1 MSAPDDLIAGR
12 YRLVRLVG
20 KGGMGSVW
28 EAMDERLHRP
38 VALKQLHAQLGLS
51 PEETELANQRA
62 MREARITARLHH
74 RHAVPVFDVVE
85 HQGRPCLIMQFL
97 PSMALSAVL
106 RESGPLHQEETA
118 QVGAQISSALAAA
131 HAVGIVH
138 RDVKPGNIL
147 IGDDGAALI
156 TDFGI
161 SHAMGD
167 TTLTATGLVH
177 GTPAFLA
184 PEVARG
190 SESTFASDVFSL
202 GSTLYAALE
211 GAPPFGTD
219 SNSIALLHRVAA
231 GEFSPPPHGG
241 PLTPVLLDMLSI
253 DPQARPTMKAAAET
267 LRGLT
272 ARGATPAA
280 ELSLTPT
287 RPMEPVGAAGLS
299 RSAGPAAQPCRD
311 LRPSSIGGVLSA
323 RRPSVAGSAGD
334 HSQRPSA
341 AGRSP
346 RAGSP
351 QESSGDLGCCRARR
365 RAGGGRGLVAL
376 PRPRFARGRARAKQ
390 FRLNGSRS
398 GNADNG
404 RGLPDDLTHHVPDE
418 HTEHPADV

>member
-1 MSAPDDLIAGR
+1 MSAPEDLIAGR
-12 YRLVRLVG
+12 YRLVKLVG
-20 KGGMGSVW
+20 RGGMGSVW

-38 VALKQLHAQLGLS
+38 VAVKQLHAQLGLS

-106 RESGPLHQEETA
+106 RESGPLQVEEAA

-147 IGDDGAALI
+147 IADDGAALI

-190 SESTFASDVFSL
+190 SDSTFASDVFSL

-211 GAPPFGTD
+211 GAPPFGSD
-219 SNSIALLHRVAA
+219 SNSIALLHRVAS
-231 GEFSPPPHGG
+231 GEFPSPPHGG
-241 PLTPVLLDMLSI
+241 PLTPVVLQMLSL
-253 DPQARPTMKAAAET
+253 DPQARPSMKAAADT
-267 LRGLT
+267 LRS
-272 ARGATPAA
+272 
-280 ELSLTPT
+280 LSRT
-287 RPMEPVGAAGLS
+287 G
-299 RSAGPAAQPCRD
+299 RSAGAGTVSDTHHADGASPRTGRSGPADRD
-311 LRPSSIGGVLSA
+311 SPHTLRTGSASQSRAEPGVGTIGGVVA
-323 RRPSVAGSAGD
+323 TTRPVAGGTVNR
-334 HSQRPSA
+334 SQPPLTAFRAS
-341 AGRSP
+341 
-346 RAGSP
+346 RAGTSKT
-351 QESSGDLGCCRARR
+351 SRDLGRR
-365 RAGGGRGLVAL
+365 RCRRRSGGGRCMVA
-376 PRPRFARGRARAKQ
+376 RPRS
-390 FRLNGSRS
+390 RLAG
-398 GNADNG
+398 G
-404 RGLPDDLTHHVPDE
+404 
-418 HTEHPADV
+418 